1 MKMMFS
7 RSSQRTNPLM
17 NNNNNNNNDEI
28 VKAQPTNLDLL
39 NRGSLSIFNINNNIR
54 PQGQINQMIRN
65 TSNDSQ
71 TMKWGKPTWY
81 LLHTLSIKIKDEK
94 FNQLKSDLLQYIY
107 IICCNLPCPYCAQ
120 HAKQHLDSIN
130 FNSINTKSELIDIL
144 YSFHNQVNKNKGYDL
159 FNHNDLIPMY
169 TKANTTNIINNF
181 IYYYSDNYR
190 SPKLMANDLSR
201 KTSLKQ
207 FRQWISNNIYHF
219 N

>member
-17 NNNNNNNNDEI
+17 NNNNNNDEI
-28 VKAQPTNLDLL
+28 VKAQPTNLNLL
-39 NRGSLSIFNINNNIR
+39 NRGSLSIFNFNNNIK
-54 PQGQINQMIRN
+54 PQGQMNQMIRN
-65 TSNDSQ
+65 TLNDSQ

-94 FNQLKSDLLQYIY
+94 FNELKSDLLQYIY

-159 FNHNDLIPMY
+159 FNHNDLISMY
-169 TKANTTNIINNF
+169 SKANTTNIINNF

-207 FRQWISNNIYHF
+207 FRQWISNKINHF
-219 N
+219 D

>member
-71 TMKWGKPTWY
+71 TMKET
-81 LLHTLSIKIKDEK
+81 
-94 FNQLKSDLLQYIY
+94 
-107 IICCNLPCPYCAQ
+107 
-120 HAKQHLDSIN
+120 
-130 FNSINTKSELIDIL
+130 
-144 YSFHNQVNKNKGYDL
+144 
-159 FNHNDLIPMY
+159 M
-169 TKANTTNIINNF
+169 
-181 IYYYSDNYR
+181 
-190 SPKLMANDLSR
+190 
-201 KTSLKQ
+201 
-207 FRQWISNNIYHF
+207 
-219 N
+219 